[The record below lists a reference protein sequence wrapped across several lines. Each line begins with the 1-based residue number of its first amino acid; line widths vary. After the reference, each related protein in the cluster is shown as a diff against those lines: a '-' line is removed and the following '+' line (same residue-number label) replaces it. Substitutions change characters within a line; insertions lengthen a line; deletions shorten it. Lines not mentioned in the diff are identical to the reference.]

1 MRREG
6 MASHARIWRLLVGV
20 TVAAGLLGAACA
32 KGTQAS
38 SGSPPPSTPT
48 GSTNTSGSS
57 GGRYGSGRTS
67 PAPPNTVQQG
77 AGGFVFN
84 PSTITVKEG
93 KIITVTNVGSTDHT
107 FTVVGK
113 NIDIVNAPGA
123 SKKVTI
129 DLKPGTYSFI
139 CRFHVNFGMKGTLVV
154 TD

>member
-6 MASHARIWRLLVGV
+6 MALHSRIWPLFVGV
-20 TVAAGLLGAACA
+20 TVAAVLLGAACA
-32 KGTQAS
+32 NGTRAS
-38 SGSPPPSTPT
+38 SGTPSPSPPTAST
-48 GSTNTSGSS
+48 STSGSS

-67 PAPPNTVQQG
+67 SAPPNTVQQG

-129 DLKPGTYSFI
+129 
-139 CRFHVNFGMKGTLVV
+139 
-154 TD
+154 